1 MFDTTQN
8 HSDLYQALECGADGK
23 PGGIL
28 ITSVGQQVLDGVFLG
43 GYKAYETRSFL
54 TKNKITS
61 ILSLGHFKPMY
72 KPTEFNHKVRKQHLH
87 KNNLCSFSCIQ
98 DYSHCRPSR
107 SKHCSIFST
116 SNTIYIRST

>member
-72 KPTEFNHKVRKQHLH
+72 KPTEFNHKVKK
-87 KNNLCSFSCIQ
+87 KNN
-98 DYSHCRPSR
+98 
-107 SKHCSIFST
+107 
-116 SNTIYIRST
+116 IYIK